1 MHLAMYQAR
10 PKENAIIHVHPIYAI
25 ALSTMIPRANLDAI
39 PAYTAAFYLQA
50 GRVPMIDY
58 YPSGS
63 QELHQAVAELAPE
76 YPVVLLRQH
85 GVIVAA
91 EDMEQGLGTIEEI
104 EQCCR
109 IALLTNSEG
118 SPITATQK
126 QAIDQTLG
134 RSWTR

>member
-1 MHLAMYQAR
+1 
-10 PKENAIIHVHPIYAI
+10 
-25 ALSTMIPRANLDAI
+25 MIPRANLDAI